1 MEVSEV
7 FVPDTKTLSVR
18 EAALKLRNTQK
29 FVRDLLYE
37 RKLPGAKKSNG
48 HWVIP
53 ASAIEARL
61 RARQNTQNQREQM
74 P

>member
-1 MEVSEV
+1 M
-7 FVPDTKTLSVR
+7 PDTKSLSVR

-37 RKLPGAKKSNG
+37 RKLPGAEKING

-53 ASAIEARL
+53 TSAIKARL
-61 RARQNTQNQREQM
+61 RARQNTQNQQEQM

>member
-1 MEVSEV
+1 M
-7 FVPDTKTLSVR
+7 PDTKTLSVR

-48 HWVIP
+48 HWAIP